1 MTGPDRLRV
10 LIASYDEPAPANS
23 DYEAVKH
30 LYDEVETSHG
40 FDAAVVLRDGVGN
53 MEVVRKHEDPT
64 RHGAVHGLEWGLAI
78 GVASALLPG
87 IGLLGGL
94 AAGGSAG
101 AAIGAVAGHIRGGLD
116 DEDLRGIT
124 ETLERGQAALIIVYA
139 ADMNDQIAARVKA
152 PETFVSKDVQAQ
164 EEKLAEQMRG
174 AELGR

>member
-1 MTGPDRLRV
+1 MTGPDTLRV
-10 LIASYDEPAPANS
+10 LIASYDEPGPANS

-30 LYDEVETSHG
+30 LYDEVQTAHG

-64 RHGAVHGLEWGLAI
+64 RHGAVHGLKWGLAV
-78 GVASALLPG
+78 GVAAALLPG

-101 AAIGAVAGHIRGGLD
+101 AAIGAVAGHIKGGLD

-124 ETLERGQAALIIVYA
+124 EKLEQGQAALIVVYA
-139 ADMNDQIAARVKA
+139 PEMADRIAERVTT
-152 PETFVSKDVQAQ
+152 PETYISKDVQARVEQ
-164 EEKLAEQMRG
+164 LAAQMRET
-174 AELGR
+174 ELAR